1 LFRFITGKPLW
12 INILFGFLLVFIV
25 LFLFLIS
32 LNFLTKHGKTLTIP
46 EITGKSLAEA
56 ERILEERGFDIEIQD
71 SIYVDTAAAMTV
83 LKQFPEADAV
93 VKENRTVYLTINRSV
108 PPTIEMPNLIS
119 MTFRSAEM
127 SLKQYGLYLEDTF
140 YRPDIAKNAVL
151 EQRFNGEP
159 IKPGTKIQM
168 GSSVTLILGSGLG
181 DNEFSVPDLF
191 GMNYYEARTLAES
204 TGLIIVPVI
213 IAPDV
218 QDTASAYVYKQIP
231 ERVTIDRR
239 INRIRPG
246 QSIDVFLQY
255 QKPVRII
262 DTTIRP
268 LVPETED
275 DEEE

>member
-1 LFRFITGKPLW
+1 MFSFITGKPLW
-12 INILFGFLLVFIV
+12 INILFGFLLIFIV

-32 LNFLTKHGKTLTIP
+32 LDFFTKHGKTLTIP

-56 ERILEERGFDIEIQD
+56 ERILDERGFDIEIQD

-127 SLKQYGLYLEDTF
+127 SLRQYGLYLEDTF

-168 GSSVTLILGSGLG
+168 GSSITLVLGSGLG

-231 ERVTIDRR
+231 DRVTADRR

-246 QSIDVFLQY
+246 QSIDVFLQF

-268 LVPETED
+268 LIPEPQ
-275 DEEE
+275 EEEEE

>member
-1 LFRFITGKPLW
+1 MFSFITGKPLW
-12 INILFGFLLVFIV
+12 INILFGFLLIFIV

-32 LNFLTKHGKTLTIP
+32 LNFFTKHGKTLTIP

-56 ERILEERGFDIEIQD
+56 ERILDERGFEIEIQD
-71 SIYVDTAAAMTV
+71 SIYVDTAEAMTV

-127 SLKQYGLYLEDTF
+127 SLRQYGLYLEDTF

-151 EQRFNGEP
+151 EQRYNGEP

-168 GSSVTLILGSGLG
+168 GSSITLILGSGLG

-246 QSIDVFLQY
+246 QSIDVFLQF

-268 LVPETED
+268 LIPEQQ
-275 DEEE
+275 EEEEE

>member
-1 LFRFITGKPLW
+1 MFSFITGKPLW
-12 INILFGFLLVFIV
+12 INILFGFLLIFIV

-32 LNFLTKHGKTLTIP
+32 LDFFTKHGKTLTIP

-56 ERILEERGFDIEIQD
+56 ERILDERGFDIEIQD
-71 SIYVDTAAAMTV
+71 SIYVDTAEAMTV

-127 SLKQYGLYLEDTF
+127 SLRQYGLYLEDTF

-151 EQRFNGEP
+151 EQRYNGEP

-168 GSSVTLILGSGLG
+168 GSSITLILGSGLG

-213 IAPDV
+213 VAPDV

-231 ERVTIDRR
+231 ERVTVDRR

-246 QSIDVFLQY
+246 QSIDVFLQF
-255 QKPVRII
+255 QKPVRIV

-268 LVPETED
+268 LIPEQQ
-275 DEEE
+275 EEEEQ

>member
-1 LFRFITGKPLW
+1 MFKFITGKPLW
-12 INILFGFLLVFIV
+12 INILFGFLLIFIV
-25 LFLFLIS
+25 LFLFLLS
-32 LNFLTKHGKTLTIP
+32 LDFFTKHGKTLTIP
-46 EITGKSLAEA
+46 DIEGKSLAEA
-56 ERILEERGFDIEIQD
+56 ERILDERGFDVEIQD

-119 MTFRSAEM
+119 MTFRSAELA
-127 SLKQYGLYLEDTF
+127 LKQYGLYWEDTF

-151 EQRFNGEP
+151 EQRYDGEL

-168 GSSVTLILGSGLG
+168 GSSIVLILGSGLG

-191 GMNYYEARTLAES
+191 GMNYYEAQTLAES

-213 IAPDV
+213 IASDV
-218 QDTASAYVYKQIP
+218 LDTASAYVYRQIP

-246 QSIDVFLQY
+246 QSIDVFLQS
-255 QKPVRII
+255 QKPIRII
-262 DTTIRP
+262 DTTVRP
-268 LVPETED
+268 IIQEQQ
-275 DEEE
+275 EEEE

>member
-1 LFRFITGKPLW
+1 MFSFITGKPLW
-12 INILFGFLLVFIV
+12 INILFGFLLIFIV

-32 LNFLTKHGKTLTIP
+32 LDFFTKHGKTLTIP

-56 ERILEERGFDIEIQD
+56 ERILDERGFDIEIQD
-71 SIYVDTAAAMTV
+71 SIYVDTAGAMTV

-127 SLKQYGLYLEDTF
+127 SLRQYGLYLEDTF

-151 EQRFNGEP
+151 EQRYNGEP

-168 GSSVTLILGSGLG
+168 GSSITLILGSGLG

-213 IAPDV
+213 VAPDV

-231 ERVTIDRR
+231 ERVTVDRR

-246 QSIDVFLQY
+246 QSIDVFLQF

-268 LVPETED
+268 IIPEQQ
-275 DEEE
+275 EEEEE

>member
-1 LFRFITGKPLW
+1 MFRFITGKPLW
-12 INILFGFLLVFIV
+12 INILFGFLLIFIV

-32 LNFLTKHGKTLTIP
+32 LDFFTKHGKTLTIP

-56 ERILEERGFDIEIQD
+56 ERILDERGFDIEIQD
-71 SIYVDTAAAMTV
+71 SIYVDTAEAMTV

-127 SLKQYGLYLEDTF
+127 SLRQYGLYLEDTF

-151 EQRFNGEP
+151 EQRYDGEP

-168 GSSVTLILGSGLG
+168 GSSITLILGSGLG

-204 TGLIIVPVI
+204 TGLIVVPVI

-218 QDTASAYVYKQIP
+218 IDTASAYVYKQIP

-246 QSIDVFLQY
+246 QSIDVFLQL

-268 LVPETED
+268 IIPEEP
-275 DEEE
+275 EEE

>member
-1 LFRFITGKPLW
+1 MFRFITGKPLW
-12 INILFGFLLVFIV
+12 INILFGFLLIFIV

-32 LNFLTKHGKTLTIP
+32 LDFFTKHGKTLTIP

-56 ERILEERGFDIEIQD
+56 ERILDERGFDIEIQD
-71 SIYVDTAAAMTV
+71 SIYVDTAEAMTV

-127 SLKQYGLYLEDTF
+127 SLRQYGLYLEDTF

-151 EQRFNGEP
+151 EQRYDGEP

-168 GSSVTLILGSGLG
+168 GSSITLILGSGLG

-204 TGLIIVPVI
+204 TGLIVVPVI

-218 QDTASAYVYKQIP
+218 VDTASAFVYKQIP

-246 QSIDVFLQY
+246 QSIDVFLQL

-262 DTTIRP
+262 DTTVRP
-268 LVPETED
+268 IIPEEQ
-275 DEEE
+275 EEEE